1 MLTAS
6 ADLVALAR
14 SQITLLSQTL
24 GAGSS
29 AMYLTQELNSDDTPN
44 LIAVVSYPENTTIP
58 LEPNPAL
65 PPSDRQSLIKSSQL
79 VIPLLYEHQILGFLI
94 TARPD
99 REWNETEQHQIQQIA
114 NTLAIA
120 CGIEL
125 RHQWLE
131 IAYHTQQ
138 LQQQNLIASLLHQ
151 LRNPLT
157 AIRTFAQLI
166 RRRLR
171 SEDPNQ
177 ALVTGILRETT
188 HLQELLQ
195 TNDQRQLNSSNPL
208 LLTGSLELSAIDLN
222 QLLPPLI
229 DSAQAIAQA
238 NHLELITTI
247 PPHLPP
253 VWANHHALREII
265 TNLLDNAIKYT
276 TAPGTVTIT
285 ARPHPPT
292 LELQIQ
298 DSGCGIPPEDL
309 EQIFQRHYRGQQADS
324 KIKGSGLGLA
334 IVKDLSQQ
342 IHAQIQV
349 TSQPDQGS
357 TFTLQL
363 QLAPPKNASLN

>member
-14 SQITLLSQTL
+14 SQITLLNQSL

-29 AMYLTQELNSDDTPN
+29 AMYLTQELNSDTAPN
-44 LIAVVSYPENTTIP
+44 LIEVVSFPENSSVSLDYT
-58 LEPNPAL
+58 LAL
-65 PPSDRQSLIKSSQL
+65 PPSDRQALVRSGRL
-79 VIPLLYEHQILGFLI
+79 VIPLLYDQQILGFLI

-99 REWNETEQHQIQQIA
+99 REWNETEQSQIQQVA

-131 IAYHTQQ
+131 MAYRAQQ
-138 LQQQNLIASLLHQ
+138 LQQQSFIASLLHQ

-157 AIRTFAQLI
+157 AIRTFSQLI

-171 SEDPNQ
+171 PDDPNQ
-177 ALVTGILRETT
+177 TLVTGILRETS

-195 TNDQRQLNSSNPL
+195 TADQPQLGSGSPL

-222 QLLPPLI
+222 QFLEPLLA
-229 DSAQAIAQA
+229 SAQAIAQA
-238 NHLELITTI
+238 HHLQLITHL

-253 VWANHHALREII
+253 VWANHQALREII

-276 TAPGTVTIT
+276 PAPGTIT
-285 ARPHPPT
+285 LTATAHPPT
-292 LELQIQ
+292 LDLQVQ
-298 DSGCGIPPEDL
+298 DSGCGIPAQDL
-309 EQIFQRHYRGQQADS
+309 DQIFQRHYRGQQA
-324 KIKGSGLGLA
+324 GSQIQGNGLGLA
-334 IVKDLSQQ
+334 IVKDLSEQ

-349 TSQPDQGS
+349 TSLPHQGS

-363 QLAPPKNASLN
+363 QLAPPKDARLN